1 MSPLSGGDESCNL
14 KYFCH
19 VTVIYFLGNP
29 FTKDVRRQE
38 TQDSDIESCSA
49 KSATASPRKRKAAW
63 MVSSDSPSSR
73 KRKVSHASREH
84 GAGSSSTKRKIA

>member
-19 VTVIYFLGNP
+19 VVYFLGNP
-29 FTKDVRRQE
+29 FTKDVRGQE

-49 KSATASPRKRKAAW
+49 KSATASPRKRKAARI
-63 MVSSDSPSSR
+63 VSSESPSPL

-84 GAGSSSTKRKIA
+84 GAGSSSTKRKIV